1 LTDEES
7 DDGAGFELKVPAL
20 RDLITEFELGD
31 DVLTSKETELKQHF
45 TELRSAGI

>member
-20 RDLITEFELGD
+20 KDLITEFELGD
-31 DVLTSKETELKQHF
+31 DVLIAKETELKTHY
-45 TELRSAGI
+45 